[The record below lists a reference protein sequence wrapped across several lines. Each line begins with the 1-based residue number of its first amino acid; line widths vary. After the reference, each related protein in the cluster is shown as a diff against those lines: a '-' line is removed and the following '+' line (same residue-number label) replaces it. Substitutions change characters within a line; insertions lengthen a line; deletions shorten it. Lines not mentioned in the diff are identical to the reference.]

1 MKELKKRNGEFI
13 FFLLLFGVII
23 TGLIYQYRSGTCGND
38 FWWHVKAGE
47 WFFNNKTLP
56 NADIFSWYARDN
68 GIAWMPQEWLSEVV
82 LYIIH
87 HISGNVGIFLFSLFA
102 AISMITL
109 ILIRNRQGIQ
119 KNILLSLLMLTPAI
133 ILFPSFFY
141 GRPHSIS
148 IFFLFATLSCLYRY
162 KNNEHSKAIYF
173 IPVISV
179 LWSNFHAGTAPLL
192 YVLCFIFALTG
203 AHEFSIGKLQCEKL
217 SRRQLLTYLIIGG
230 LSILAILAN
239 PSGYKALIYPFI
251 NIGDSYMQTHI
262 SEWVSPNVKN
272 WDQLFS
278 LFLPLIVVSISIV
291 ISEKKIKLLDFGLFL
306 FFAYLFFRSV
316 RFSILFF
323 VAATFFAFDYFIPL
337 SIAPLTKRTNY
348 IKYIIVFIM
357 LVGINI
363 YSVASIFETARNET
377 LISVVL
383 DSEFVSLIKKERPL
397 KLFNAYNYGETL
409 IYNDIDTFVD
419 AREDLFAKYNLK
431 DAFSLLCLR
440 NTTNNDVFDPQ
451 KLIDNYKFDGFIVES
466 NCALA
471 SYLKSKPEKYL
482 LLLEKN
488 GAAYFKVI
496 A

>member
-1 MKELKKRNGEFI
+1 
-13 FFLLLFGVII
+13 
-23 TGLIYQYRSGTCGND
+23 
-38 FWWHVKAGE
+38 
-47 WFFNNKTLP
+47 
-56 NADIFSWYARDN
+56 
-68 GIAWMPQEWLSEVV
+68 
-82 LYIIH
+82 
-87 HISGNVGIFLFSLFA
+87 
-102 AISMITL
+102 
-109 ILIRNRQGIQ
+109 
-119 KNILLSLLMLTPAI
+119 
-133 ILFPSFFY
+133 
-141 GRPHSIS
+141 
-148 IFFLFATLSCLYRY
+148 
-162 KNNEHSKAIYF
+162 
-173 IPVISV
+173 
-179 LWSNFHAGTAPLL
+179 
-192 YVLCFIFALTG
+192 
-203 AHEFSIGKLQCEKL
+203 
-217 SRRQLLTYLIIGG
+217 
-230 LSILAILAN
+230 
-239 PSGYKALIYPFI
+239 
-251 NIGDSYMQTHI
+251 
-262 SEWVSPNVKN
+262 VKN

-431 DAFSLLCLR
+431 DAFSVLCLR